1 METAGTKQAKK
12 AFNKMTLGKQ
22 GKAPGV
28 ATKGATTKGPQMP
41 NPPHAP
47 TQTKGKGTKAS
58 SKGVTV
64 KAGKNINA
72 TGNRSHGK
80 GGK

>member
-1 METAGTKQAKK
+1 METAGSKQAKK
-12 AFNKMTLGKQ
+12 AFNKMTLGKT
-22 GKAPGV
+22 GKGNV
-28 ATKGATTKGPQMP
+28 KTKGTTSKGPQMP

-47 TQTKGKGTKAS
+47 TQTKGKGTRAS

-64 KAGKNINA
+64 KAGKHMNK
-72 TGNRSHGK
+72 TGYMSHGK

>member
-1 METAGTKQAKK
+1 
-12 AFNKMTLGKQ
+12 MTLGKQ

-64 KAGKNINA
+64 KAGKHINA

>member
-12 AFNKMTLGKQ
+12 AFNKMTLGKT
-22 GKAPGV
+22 GKGSV

-47 TQTKGKGTKAS
+47 AQTKGKGTKAS

-64 KAGKNINA
+64 KAGKHAN
-72 TGNRSHGK
+72 TKGNLSHGK